1 LWLRVAFLLIGAGA
15 VHDGLIVV
23 VDVQLCK
30 WRAGT
35 KPSLCAARD
44 IWVEESVS
52 RIGVTKPL
60 WLNTVLTRLLH
71 I

>member
-23 VDVQLCK
+23 VEVQLRK
-30 WRAGT
+30 WRADT
-35 KPSLCAARD
+35 KPSVCAARD
-44 IWVEESVS
+44 IGVEESVS
-52 RIGVTKPL
+52 RLCFTKPL